1 MQALIVLF
9 CLLFN
14 INSYASSN
22 DGISVIDAPLDTIDH
37 STDRAIYQGASLV
50 QADDGRL
57 SACENNIQ
65 NLVGRVEVLEHSL
78 KELQSK
84 SAQAENVAQTATP
97 SPDHQASGS
106 PVLVPSSGSE
116 EKREYDLA
124 LAALKESR
132 FVDAENSFAAFMQK
146 HTHSELMGNA
156 YFWYAE
162 SFYRR
167 NEFDKAA
174 VHYLKG
180 YKQYPKSPK
189 AADNLL
195 KLALSLGELKKHKD
209 ACAMLS
215 KLDAEYK
222 NRPASSVKRAND
234 AKAKYCK

>member
-1 MQALIVLF
+1 MQAIILLF

-14 INSYASSN
+14 MNSYASSN

-37 STDRAIYQGASLV
+37 STNLLV
-50 QADDGRL
+50 QTGDARL

-78 KELQSK
+78 KELKSK
-84 SAQAENVAQTATP
+84 SSQAENVEQAITTP
-97 SPDHQASGS
+97 GQQVSGASA
-106 PVLVPSSGSE
+106 LVPSSGSE

-132 FVDAENSFAAFMQK
+132 FADAENLFATFMQK
-146 HTHSELMGNA
+146 NTHSELMGNA

-195 KLALSLGELKKHKD
+195 KLALSLGELKKYKD

-222 NRPASSVKRAND
+222 SRPASSVKRAND

>member
-1 MQALIVLF
+1 MRFIIALF
-9 CLLFN
+9 SLLFS
-14 INSYASSN
+14 INVYASSN
-22 DGISVIDAPLDTIDH
+22 DSINVVDAPFPAEAPLGGIPPKID
-37 STDRAIYQGASLV
+37 
-50 QADDGRL
+50 DDRL
-57 SACENNIQ
+57 SACENNMQ
-65 NLVGRVEVLEHSL
+65 NLLGRVEVLEHAM
-78 KELQSK
+78 KELQNTSTQTA
-84 SAQAENVAQTATP
+84 SAQTPVGNV
-97 SPDHQASGS
+97 SPDTPTQQAAGS
-106 PVLVPSSGSE
+106 DD
-116 EKREYDLA
+116 KREYDLA

-132 FVDAENSFAAFMQK
+132 FADAENLFAAFMQK
-146 HTHSELMGNA
+146 NTHSPLMGNA

-167 NEFDKAA
+167 GEFDKAA

-195 KLALSLGELKKHKD
+195 KLALALGELKKGKD
-209 ACAMLS
+209 ACAMLN

>member
-1 MQALIVLF
+1 MRIIIARIIIALWPLF
-9 CLLFN
+9 FS
-14 INSYASSN
+14 INVYASSN
-22 DGISVIDAPLDTIDH
+22 DSISVVDAPFPAETQPVNI
-37 STDRAIYQGASLV
+37 SPR
-50 QADDGRL
+50 ADDDRL
-57 SACENNIQ
+57 AACENNMQ
-65 NLVGRVEVLEHSL
+65 NLLGRVEVLEHAI
-78 KELQSK
+78 KELQNTSGQNV
-84 SAQAENVAQTATP
+84 SAQNPMGNVAPDVSGITEQAT
-97 SPDHQASGS
+97 GS
-106 PVLVPSSGSE
+106 DD
-116 EKREYDLA
+116 KREYDLA

-132 FVDAENSFAAFMQK
+132 FADAENLFASFMQK
-146 HTHSELMGNA
+146 NTHSPLMGNA

-167 NEFDKAA
+167 GEFDKAA

-195 KLALSLGELKKHKD
+195 KLALALGELKKGKD
-209 ACAMLS
+209 ACAMLN

>member
-1 MQALIVLF
+1 MQAFVVLF

-14 INSYASSN
+14 INSYASSALPN
-22 DGISVIDAPLDTIDH
+22 DAISVVDAPIEI
-37 STDRAIYQGASLV
+37 TDRSRGPGASLV
-50 QADDGRL
+50 QGDDGRL
-57 SACENNIQ
+57 SDCEEKIQ
-65 NLVGRVEVLEHSL
+65 NLVGRVEILEHSL

-84 SAQAENVAQTATP
+84 SVNRDNLDVNPAPLVSERQ
-97 SPDHQASGS
+97 SSGS
-106 PVLVPSSGSE
+106 DVALQSSSSE

-124 LAALKESR
+124 LSALKESR
-132 FVDAENSFAAFMQK
+132 FVDAETLFADFMQK

-195 KLALSLGELKKHKD
+195 KLALSLGELKKDKD
-209 ACAMLS
+209 ACAMLN

>member
-1 MQALIVLF
+1 MQALLLLF
-9 CLLFN
+9 CLLFS
-14 INSYASSN
+14 IHSYATSN
-22 DGISVIDAPLDTIDH
+22 DDGISVVDSPLIA
-37 STDRAIYQGASLV
+37 STDRSI
-50 QADDGRL
+50 DDTPAAPLNHTDDSRL
-57 SACENNIQ
+57 SACENNLQ
-65 NLVGRVEVLEHSL
+65 DLVGRVEVLEHAV
-78 KELQSK
+78 KELQGKPSQATL
-84 SAQAENVAQTATP
+84 SPDTPLGAQAQSIA
-97 SPDHQASGS
+97 
-106 PVLVPSSGSE
+106 PVPTSGSE

-132 FVDAENSFAAFMQK
+132 FNDAENLFAAFMQK
-146 HTHSELMGNA
+146 NTHSELMGNA

-167 NEFDKAA
+167 GEFDKAA

-209 ACAMLS
+209 GCAMLS
-215 KLDAEYK
+215 KLEAEYK